1 MKLSDLEALVKAMR
15 ERADHNGHK
24 DPNVEFYESNCPEF
38 AAALANGNAFVN
50 FDIDSEVTRDTL
62 RHYTVTSD
70 GSAAKRGDYAIPL
83 KAC

>member
-15 ERADHNGHK
+15 ERADDHGHK

-38 AAALANGNAFVN
+38 AATLANGNAFVN
-50 FDIDSEVTRDTL
+50 FDIDSEVTRETL
-62 RHYTVTSD
+62 CQHVVTSD
-70 GSAAKRGDYAIPL
+70 GGAAKRGDYAIPL